1 MINRFGAYAWP
12 FRINCKRNAWINSIF
27 NCIGAY
33 ASPFRVNSKRN
44 ALLYNVYESKL
55 AVYLHLF
62 WPGRCSKGGELAWKI
77 YRRFIQYFRRYFW
90 AFYICL
96 FHLPFSFAFFHLPYP
111 SRPNNSWKLL
121 VILQI
126 RSSPYLF
133 LNLVLVCIAKLLRP
147 LNIRFTL
154 LFLFL
159 LQ

>member
-96 FHLPFSFAFFHLPYP
+96 FFCHNLQG
-111 SRPNNSWKLL
+111 PNNRWKLL
-121 VILQI
+121 VIVQI
-126 RSSPYLF
+126 RSSHYLF
-133 LNLVLVCIAKLLRP
+133 LNLVLAGIARLLRP
-147 LNIRFTL
+147 LNLRFNL